1 MIKQVL
7 TNILIAL
14 GIGYLCQLL
23 QSFCQSEFLLTFLKA
38 NLITLLI
45 ALLAINSG
53 TMGIVLTKIRE
64 LIDKAGAGSETF
76 QATKNEMLLSIKE
89 QIALIIISVVL
100 LTIADSEIIK
110 QSKLLSDIYPVLLFS
125 LFSYSIINLYDTA
138 KSVLII
144 IDYD

>member
-1 MIKQVL
+1 MMKQVL
-7 TNILIAL
+7 TNTLVAI
-14 GIGYLCQLL
+14 GIGYVCQLL
-23 QSFCQSEFLLTFLKA
+23 QSFCQSQFLIVFLKA

-64 LIDKAGAGSETF
+64 LIDKAGAGSEAF

-89 QIALIIISVVL
+89 QIALIVISVIL
-100 LTIADSEIIK
+100 LTIADSELAK
-110 QSKLLSDIYPVLLFS
+110 QSKELTTIYPVLLFS
-125 LFSYSIINLYDTA
+125 IFSYSIINLYDTA

>member
-1 MIKQVL
+1 MMKQVL
-7 TNILIAL
+7 VNTLIAL

-23 QSFCQSEFLLTFLKA
+23 QTVFQSQFLLTFLKG

-45 ALLAINSG
+45 ALLAINSA

-64 LIDKAGAGSETF
+64 LIDRAGTGNEVF
-76 QATKNEMLLSIKE
+76 QSTKDEMLLSIKE
-89 QIALIIISVVL
+89 QIALIVVSVIL
-100 LTIADSEIIK
+100 LTIADSEIAK
-110 QSKLLSDIYPVLLFS
+110 KAAELQQIYPVLLFS
-125 LFSYSIINLYDTA
+125 IFSYSIINLYDTA

>member
-7 TNILIAL
+7 TNILIAI
-14 GIGYLCQLL
+14 GIGYVCQLL
-23 QSFCQSEFLLTFLKA
+23 QSFCESQFLLTFLKG

-64 LIDKAGAGSETF
+64 LIDRAGTGAEAF
-76 QATKNEMLLSIKE
+76 EATKNEMLLSIKE
-89 QIALIIISVVL
+89 QIALIVLSIIV
-100 LTIADSEIIK
+100 LTIADSAWIMKIK
-110 QSKLLSDIYPVLLFS
+110 ALSDIYPVLIFS
-125 LFSYSIINLYDTA
+125 LFSFSIINLYDTA

>member
-7 TNILIAL
+7 TNTLIAI
-14 GIGYLCQLL
+14 GIGYVCQLL
-23 QSFCQSEFLLTFLKA
+23 QSFCESQFLYTFLKG

-64 LIDKAGAGSETF
+64 LIDRAGTGAEAFET
-76 QATKNEMLLSIKE
+76 TKNEMLLSIKE
-89 QIALIIISVVL
+89 QIALIVL
-100 LTIADSEIIK
+100 SIVALTMADSAWIMKIK
-110 QSKLLSDIYPVLLFS
+110 TLSDVYPVLIFS

>member
-7 TNILIAL
+7 TNTLFAI
-14 GIGYLCQLL
+14 GIGYICQLL
-23 QSFCQSEFLLTFLKA
+23 QSFCQSDFLLTFLKN

-64 LIDKAGAGSETF
+64 LIDKAGAGSEAF
-76 QATKNEMLLSIKE
+76 QSTKNEMLLSIKE
-89 QIALIIISVVL
+89 QIALIVISVAL
-100 LTIADSEIIK
+100 LTFADSHIVKESQELAK
-110 QSKLLSDIYPVLLFS
+110 IYPVFLFS
-125 LFSYSIINLYDTA
+125 IFAYSIINLYDTA